1 MRKVFQT
8 VETTRIKPFA
18 NVMSRKSTP
27 RKRLNEKIFA
37 DIIKPGEYTAQQVFS
52 AINTPA
58 LVLWGREDRVIDVS
72 SVSTI

>member
-1 MRKVFQT
+1 
-8 VETTRIKPFA
+8 
-18 NVMSRKSTP
+18 MSRKSTP

-52 AINTPA
+52 TINTPA
-58 LVLWGREDRVIDVS
+58 LILWGREDRVIDVS